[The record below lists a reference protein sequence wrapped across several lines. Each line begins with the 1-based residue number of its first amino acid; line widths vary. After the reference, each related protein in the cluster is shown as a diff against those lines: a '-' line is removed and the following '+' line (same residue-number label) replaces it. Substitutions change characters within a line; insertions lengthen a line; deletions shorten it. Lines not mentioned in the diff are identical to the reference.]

1 MERHTVCFID
11 VVAKNCTRHR
21 RNVLGL
27 EIVAA
32 ERRHDHEAAARRSAL
47 LLVSNVGGSPGRTL
61 VLGQATRKRV
71 RMEVNLAGVRNSE
84 EGIDPVDRDH
94 PAPVI

>member
-1 MERHTVCFID
+1 MERHTLCSID
-11 VVAKNCTRHR
+11 AVANNCTRHQG
-21 RNVLGL
+21 NVLGSRK

-61 VLGQATRKRV
+61 VLDACLTSTTR
-71 RMEVNLAGVRNSE
+71 A
-84 EGIDPVDRDH
+84 
-94 PAPVI
+94 

>member
-1 MERHTVCFID
+1 MERDTVCFID

-61 VLGQATRKRV
+61 VLGACLTSTTRAWKSAAKASPSTSS
-71 RMEVNLAGVRNSE
+71 NAQ
-84 EGIDPVDRDH
+84 EGSNGS
-94 PAPVI
+94 